1 MTTNAEFKRKLIAT
15 GLFSKVSGS
24 GQYVCKTCPF
34 CGDMKKHMYVLIKQ
48 DDDTPVLYNCFKCNA
63 HGIVN
68 REFIDY
74 FGIDD
79 IEIPKLKGNRKI
91 NPNNSVSVVLNLI
104 DFDKDFD
111 MINSGTSYIE
121 SRVGVRPSVNDLT
134 AFQLIG
140 NPYGYVDAY
149 LGGEKNNL
157 KGRIWFRLSNGN
169 IIGRATN
176 SNSSRWLKK
185 NYDGGS
191 SDYIGTG
198 VYVIKRPIDP
208 YQTINVCVCEGVMD
222 AIGLYYHSD
231 VNNTLIIACMGRDY
245 LNGIK
250 YAIDAGIFGDSVN
263 VRIYKD
269 SDVEN
274 VKIPMIHRMLFKS
287 ITIYQ
292 NTIGKDFGVP
302 ANQIEIERCQ

>member
-1 MTTNAEFKRKLIAT
+1 M
-15 GLFSKVSGS
+15 
-24 GQYVCKTCPF
+24 
-34 CGDMKKHMYVLIKQ
+34 
-48 DDDTPVLYNCFKCNA
+48 
-63 HGIVN
+63 
-68 REFIDY
+68 
-74 FGIDD
+74 
-79 IEIPKLKGNRKI
+79 
-91 NPNNSVSVVLNLI
+91 
-104 DFDKDFD
+104 
-111 MINSGTSYIE
+111 
-121 SRVGVRPSVNDLT
+121 
-134 AFQLIG
+134 
-140 NPYGYVDAY
+140 
-149 LGGEKNNL
+149 
-157 KGRIWFRLSNGN
+157 
-169 IIGRATN
+169 
-176 SNSSRWLKK
+176 KK

-191 SDYIGTG
+191 SDHIGTG

-231 VNNTLIIACMGRDY
+231 VNNTLIIACMGRGY